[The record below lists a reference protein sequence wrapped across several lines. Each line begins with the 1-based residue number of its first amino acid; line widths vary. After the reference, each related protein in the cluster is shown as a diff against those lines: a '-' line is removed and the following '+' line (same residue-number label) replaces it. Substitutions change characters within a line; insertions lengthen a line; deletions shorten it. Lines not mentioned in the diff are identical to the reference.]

1 MNTDDWDNDEYV
13 WADINGKCYTIDEI
27 DDRYLLNILK
37 FIARGG
43 GYTDFL
49 DDDRIKKLYY
59 EAKKRKIK
67 HGLKLAELQSALA
80 FKIEC
85 ECDRP
90 DMWGLDN

>member
-1 MNTDDWDNDEYV
+1 MDTDDWDNDEYV
-13 WADINGKCYTIDEI
+13 WADVNGKCYTINDI

-49 DDDRIKKLYY
+49 NNDRIKKIYY
-59 EAKKRKIK
+59 EAKKRNIK
-67 HGLKLAELQSALA
+67 HKFSLAELQGAIN

-85 ECDRP
+85 ECQNQE
-90 DMWGLDN
+90 LL